1 MSPMDLRIDGKV
13 ALVTGSTS
21 GLGLASARALAAEGA
36 RVVLCGRR
44 RELAEHHAAEL
55 PDALGLEAD
64 LTDSATPERLV
75 DATVDRFG
83 SLDILVGST
92 GGPPPGGPLDTPAE
106 AYDDALALLVKPM
119 VRLAHLVGPRMREA
133 GWGRMVFV
141 TSAAMREPHPILTL
155 SNSVRLAVHGFAK
168 TLARQVAADG
178 ITVNCVLPGRID
190 TDRVASLD
198 EAAAGSTGRAVEEVR
213 EASARSIPVGRYGD
227 PAEFGAT
234 VAFLCSQPAAYLTGT
249 AIPVDGGALSGHW

>member
-1 MSPMDLRIDGKV
+1 MAPMDLGIAGKV
-13 ALVTGSTS
+13 ALVTGSTA
-21 GLGLASARALAAEGA
+21 GLGLASARALSSEGA

-44 RELAEHHAAEL
+44 GELAERHAAGL
-55 PDALGLEAD
+55 PEALGLEAD
-64 LTDSATPERLV
+64 LTDPATPERLV
-75 DATVDRFG
+75 DATLGRFG
-83 SLDILVGST
+83 GLDILVGST

-119 VRLAHLVGPRMREA
+119 VRLAHLIVPRMRKA
-133 GWGRMVFV
+133 GWGRIVYV
-141 TSAAMREPHPILTL
+141 TSAAMREPHPMLTL

-168 TLARQVAADG
+168 TLARQVADDG

-198 EAAAGSTGRAVEEVR
+198 EAAAGASGRSVEEVR
-213 EASARSIPVGRYGD
+213 EANARSIPVGRYGD
-227 PAEFGAT
+227 PAEFGAL
-234 VAFLCSQPAAYLTGT
+234 VAFLCSQHAAYLTGA